1 MNALGWLMFLTANI
15 AVISLLV
22 FCFKKVFSLD
32 QEHMH
37 STLDIDTKDTNEGK
51 NKVNPN

>member
-1 MNALGWLMFLTANI
+1 MNIYGWIMFIVANA

-22 FCFKKVFSLD
+22 FCFSKVFSLE

-37 STLDIDTKDTNEGK
+37 STLDIDTKDTDEEE
-51 NKVNPN
+51 